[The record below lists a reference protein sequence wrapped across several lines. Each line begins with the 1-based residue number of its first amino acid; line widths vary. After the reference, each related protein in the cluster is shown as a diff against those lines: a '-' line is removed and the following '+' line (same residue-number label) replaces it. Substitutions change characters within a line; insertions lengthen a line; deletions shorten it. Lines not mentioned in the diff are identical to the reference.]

1 MVETIRGGPRAPG
14 RSVREVRRSVIEDRG
29 TDMSISERV
38 RRLLFGIVA
47 ATLLATNLAGL
58 GYYLSP
64 LQDRMRH
71 PLHAY
76 LKPSGTV
83 GQSLAL
89 LALFLFLFL
98 WLYPIRKLVPALAF
112 TGSVPRWLDF
122 HIAAGIL
129 VPFVAATHASWRF
142 TGLIGLGF
150 AALII
155 VFLSGIVGRYLY
167 TRLPRSRS
175 GIELSREEAAAERR
189 ALLGAL
195 SEATGLAPG
204 EIEKALSPLVQAGP
218 PKGPIDAVARMIADD
233 LARHR
238 TVRTLVHRLAAEG
251 HHDAT
256 GPARLRSISRLAR
269 REMALDQQ
277 ARMLD
282 AIQGVF
288 KLWHAAHR
296 PVAIT
301 ALLAVLI
308 HVTVA
313 VVVGQTWFR

>member
-1 MVETIRGGPRAPG
+1 MPN
-14 RSVREVRRSVIEDRG
+14 
-29 TDMSISERV
+29 SERI
-38 RRLLFGIVA
+38 RRLLFGLVIVVFLA
-47 ATLLATNLAGL
+47 ANGAGL

-64 LQDRMRH
+64 LADRPRH
-71 PLHAY
+71 PLHEY
-76 LKPSGTV
+76 FKPSGTV

-89 LALFLFLFL
+89 LAVVLFLFL
-98 WLYPIRKLVPALAF
+98 WLYPIRKIAPFLAF

-129 VPFVAATHASWRF
+129 VPFVAATHAAWRF
-142 TGLIGLGF
+142 TNIIGLGY
-150 AALII
+150 AALI
-155 VFLSGIVGRYLY
+155 VVWLSGIVGRYLY

-189 ALLGAL
+189 ALVGTL

-204 EIEKALSPLVQAGP
+204 EIERALTPSAQAGP
-218 PKGPIDAVARMIADD
+218 PKGTIEAVARMIADD
-233 LARHR
+233 LARRR
-238 TVRTLVHRLAAEG
+238 TVRTLVHQLAAQG
-251 HHDAT
+251 YGDAT
-256 GPARLRSISRLAR
+256 GPGRLRTIARLAR

-277 ARMLD
+277 ARMID

-288 KLWHAAHR
+288 RLWHAAHR
-296 PVAIT
+296 PVAVM

-308 HVTVA
+308 HVTVV